1 VTRTGDGVEIS
12 EQLLR
17 RLHWVEPWYVAYGLL
32 GAAAG
37 GLAPILLPLKVSLT
51 GSATHVGLVMAA
63 FNLGGLLAPVWGGLA
78 DRLRIHRWLLVGGLL
93 ANAAGLIL
101 FPFIASLGV
110 WIALALLQGIGMAG
124 AATVANLFVVEGH
137 PKRQW
142 DERIGWLQTFY
153 GGGQVIGLLLAGAFS
168 QSNLRLG
175 LLVAGGLTVVGS
187 AVGGILARTPPGS
200 RRPRPVLLDP
210 ARHLEWPFSSPQRL
224 FHHLTAAARRKF
236 FSALR
241 SPLGFFFVIWLVGFG
256 GSQAVF
262 SLYPVLMQSAY
273 SVKPNASSTAYAIA
287 AGLGLLL
294 YSPAGRLSDRAGLR
308 PVFDAGLGLRL
319 LAFAGLASLAFVSFP
334 AQNWAAMGSFTVVV
348 LSWSLLSVTGTA
360 LTARLSDGGEGEALG
375 AFNAITAVAGVAG
388 SSIGGWAANRWGYV
402 AVPIVAAGGVLL
414 ALALALVGGAL
425 LKTSDSSDDESGAG

>member
-12 EQLLR
+12 RQLLHQLR
-17 RLHWVEPWYVAYGLL
+17 WVEPWYVAYGLL

-78 DRLRIHRWLLVGGLL
+78 DGLRIHRWLLVGGLL
-93 ANAAGLIL
+93 ANAAGLLL
-101 FPFIASLGV
+101 FTFTASLGA
-110 WIALALLQGIGMAG
+110 WIVLAFLQGIGMAG

-153 GGGQVIGLLLAGAFS
+153 GGGQVIGLFLAGAFS
-168 QSNLRLG
+168 QGNLHLG

-187 AVGGILARTPPGS
+187 AIGGILARTPPG
-200 RRPRPVLLDP
+200 RQGPRPVLLDP

-224 FHHLTAAARRKF
+224 FHHLTAAARKRL

-241 SPLGFFFVIWLVGFG
+241 SPLGFFFLIWLLGFS

-262 SLYPVLMQSAY
+262 SLYPVLMKSAY
-273 SVKPNASSTAYAIA
+273 NVNPNASSTAYAIA

-294 YSPAGRLSDRAGLR
+294 YSPAGRLSDRLGLR
-308 PVFDAGLGLRL
+308 PVFGAGLGLRL
-319 LAFAGLASLAFVSFP
+319 LAFAGLASLAFFAFP
-334 AQNWAAMGSFTVVV
+334 GQNWVAMVSFTVVV

-388 SSIGGWAANRWGYV
+388 ASIGGWAANRWGYV

-414 ALALALVGGAL
+414 AIALSLSGGSL
-425 LKTSDSSDDESGAG
+425 LKPSDSTDEENGNQ